1 MNENFKKVMDAIA
14 EMKSM
19 FSTSTEEVTETSFGE
34 GVLMD
39 GTAIAY
45 EGELAVG
52 TQVFVVADGEQ
63 IPAPEGTHAL
73 GGEFEGVSIV
83 TDASGVVVEIIDE
96 RAAEGEAASSDFEA
110 IDSEEIPA
118 ALEKATE
125 VLAAQLGLEM
135 GQAYDLATAVIAAI
149 NENNAAPVAAES
161 MSAEQVESIVS
172 TKMEAFS
179 KVVESLGE
187 MIQTI
192 VSDNETLRTEMSAMK
207 SEFDAFKAAPSNG
220 TTEGEKFSRV
230 TSNLT
235 ARQIFL
241 KSQINK

>member
-34 GVLMD
+34 GLLMD

-45 EGELAVG
+45 EGDLAVG

-96 RAAEGEAASSDFEA
+96 RAAEGAATSSDETPEA
-110 IDSEEIPA
+110 
-118 ALEKATE
+118 T
-125 VLAAQLGLEM
+125 
-135 GQAYDLATAVIAAI
+135 
-149 NENNAAPVAAES
+149 AES
-161 MSAEQVESIVS
+161 MSAEQVEAIVS
-172 TKMEAFS
+172 AKMEAFS

-187 MIQTI
+187 MIHTI

-235 ARQIFL
+235 ARQLFL

>member
-19 FSTSTEEVTETSFGE
+19 FSTSTEEPTAVEFGE

-45 EGELAVG
+45 EGDLAVG

-73 GGEFEGVSIV
+73 GGEYEGVSIV

-96 RAAEGEAASSDFEA
+96 RAAEGAAASSDETP
-110 IDSEEIPA
+110 E
-118 ALEKATE
+118 
-125 VLAAQLGLEM
+125 
-135 GQAYDLATAVIAAI
+135 TAS
-149 NENNAAPVAAES
+149 ES
-161 MSAEQVESIVS
+161 MSAEQVEAIVS
-172 TKMEAFS
+172 AKMEAFS

-187 MIQTI
+187 MIHTI

-207 SEFDAFKAAPSNG
+207 SEFDAFKAAPSNS

-230 TSNLT
+230 SSTLT
-235 ARQIFL
+235 ARQLFL

>member
-1 MNENFKKVMDAIA
+1 MDAIA

-19 FSTSTEEVTETSFGE
+19 FSTSTEEVPTETAFGE

-45 EGELAVG
+45 EGDLAVG

-96 RAAEGEAASSDFEA
+96 RAAPAAASS
-110 IDSEEIPA
+110 
-118 ALEKATE
+118 EKTPE
-125 VLAAQLGLEM
+125 
-135 GQAYDLATAVIAAI
+135 TT
-149 NENNAAPVAAES
+149 AES
-161 MSAEQVESIVS
+161 MSAEQVEAIVLA
-172 TKMEAFS
+172 KMEGFS
-179 KVVESLGE
+179 KAIEGLGE
-187 MIQTI
+187 MLHAIA
-192 VSDNETLRTEMSAMK
+192 SENESLRTEMSAMK
-207 SEFDAFKAAPSNG
+207 TEFEAFKAAPSNS

-230 TSNLT
+230 SSTLT
-235 ARQIFL
+235 ARQLFL

>member
-19 FSTSTEEVTETSFGE
+19 FSTSTEEPTTVEFGE

-45 EGELAVG
+45 EGDLAVG

-73 GGEFEGVSIV
+73 GGEYEGVSIV

-96 RAAEGEAASSDFEA
+96 RAAPAAASSDETP
-110 IDSEEIPA
+110 E
-118 ALEKATE
+118 T
-125 VLAAQLGLEM
+125 
-135 GQAYDLATAVIAAI
+135 T
-149 NENNAAPVAAES
+149 AES
-161 MSAEQVESIVS
+161 MSAEQVEAIVS
-172 TKMEAFS
+172 AKMKAFS

-187 MIQTI
+187 MIHTI

-207 SEFDAFKAAPSNG
+207 SEFDAFKAAPSNS

-230 TSNLT
+230 SSNLT
-235 ARQIFL
+235 ARQLFL

>member
-19 FSTSTEEVTETSFGE
+19 FSTSTEEPTAVEFGE

-45 EGELAVG
+45 EGDLAVG
-52 TQVFVVADGEQ
+52 TQVYVVADGEQ

-73 GGEFEGVSIV
+73 GGEYEGVSIV

-96 RAAEGEAASSDFEA
+96 RAAPAAASSDETPEA
-110 IDSEEIPA
+110 
-118 ALEKATE
+118 
-125 VLAAQLGLEM
+125 
-135 GQAYDLATAVIAAI
+135 
-149 NENNAAPVAAES
+149 AAES
-161 MSAEQVESIVS
+161 MSAEQVEAIVS
-172 TKMEAFS
+172 AKMEAFS

-187 MIQTI
+187 MIHTI

-235 ARQIFL
+235 ARQLFL

>member
-14 EMKSM
+14 EIKSM
-19 FSTSTEEVTETSFGE
+19 FSTSIEEVPTETAFGE

-45 EGELAVG
+45 EGDLAVG

-96 RAAEGEAASSDFEA
+96 RAAPAAASS
-110 IDSEEIPA
+110 EETP
-118 ALEKATE
+118 ET
-125 VLAAQLGLEM
+125 
-135 GQAYDLATAVIAAI
+135 T
-149 NENNAAPVAAES
+149 AES
-161 MSAEQVESIVS
+161 MSAEQVEAIVLA
-172 TKMEAFS
+172 KMEGFS
-179 KVVESLGE
+179 KAIEGLGE
-187 MIQTI
+187 MLHAIA
-192 VSDNETLRTEMSAMK
+192 SENESLRTEMSAMK
-207 SEFDAFKAAPSNG
+207 TEFEAFKAAPSNS

-230 TSNLT
+230 SSTLT
-235 ARQIFL
+235 ARQLFL